1 MPHSRL
7 LRFML
12 TSVLTLVTLIV
23 PWYFVSPYLAT
34 PVIAVAGQLMDALFG
49 WVQGYEQYET
59 VGTLL
64 TTLKVMV
71 NHEGRMVV
79 GELTPEVN
87 YRSFGYG
94 LVLFWALLIASRPT
108 GIWSKMALGTLI
120 LVPSQV
126 LSMCFRWPREA
137 FLGNHAEVFRQAG
150 VPRWMLEVVAYF
162 DQLGFLIITPMMPVI
177 LWLILDQAFV
187 RKLWLEMVQAGAEQA
202 SRQKMTGQ
210 PRQP

>member
-1 MPHSRL
+1 LPHSRL

-12 TSVLTLVTLIV
+12 TSVLALVTLIV

-49 WVQGYEQYET
+49 WVQGYERHET
-59 VGTLL
+59 VGILL

-87 YRSFGYG
+87 YRTFGYG

-108 GIWSKMALGTLI
+108 GLWSKVALGTLI

-126 LSMCFRWPREA
+126 LSMCFRWLREA
-137 FLGNHAEVFRQAG
+137 LLGNHAEVFRQAG

-202 SRQKMTGQ
+202 SRQKMAGQ